1 MVSILTNQVGGTQ
14 SGGHFLISRIK
25 ARGTAKETH
34 SVGTASLQEVIGTQ
48 CHQGHNGKAT
58 SWPLVNRNHQEMTQ
72 FSLRKR
78 NFFLI
83 RGKLNKDEHSTR
95 TRPGQVCAPVFIS
108 KPCFLFCTG
117 PVWGKGEDSQENK
130 IKRLKSQR
138 NHVHPLSFP
147 SHSKRVRG

>member
-1 MVSILTNQVGGTQ
+1 MASILTNQVRGTQ
-14 SGGHFLISRIK
+14 SGGHVLISPIK

-72 FSLRKR
+72 FSLGKR

-83 RGKLNKDEHSTR
+83 RGKLDKDGHSAQ
-95 TRPGQVCAPVFIS
+95 TRPGQVCAPVCIS
-108 KPCFLFCTG
+108 KPCFLFCAG
-117 PVWGKGEDSQENK
+117 PVWGKGEDYRENK
-130 IKRLKSQR
+130 IKSQR